1 MNAMRILFV
10 KPVCLPMQFVLL
22 FFLALALSLPAS
34 AATIEGVRLWS
45 GPDQNRLVFDLNGPV
60 KHKLFVLHS
69 PERVVVDIKN
79 ARLLH
84 DLSRLDLSKSFVHRV
99 RSATHNG
106 NLRVVLDMRGKVQPK
121 SFLLKPTQQYG
132 HRLVVDLQEPR
143 SKPTVTQRSVRA
155 TQGKARDV
163 IIAIDAGH
171 GGDDPGASGR
181 HGTREKDVVL
191 AIAQRLERL
200 IRKERG
206 MQPVMIRTGDYYISL
221 RKRMQRARDMKADLF
236 ISIHADAF
244 RDGRARGASVWVLS
258 QKGATSEAGRWLEKS
273 ENSADLIGGVS
284 LDDKDD
290 LLASVLLDLSQNAT
304 IAASLDVGGLM
315 LGELKRIARVHK
327 PHVEQAGFVVL
338 KSPDI
343 PSILV
348 ETGFISNSHE
358 ERNLRDPNYQRKLAN
373 AMLRGVRSYFIRNP
387 PPGSLLALKPND
399 PKAKGGQKYVIRR
412 GDTLSGIAQKYRV
425 SQKYLRTANN
435 LSGDGLKIGQT
446 LHIPVM

>member
-1 MNAMRILFV
+1 MGFLCLKFVRLSMQRSLLIL
-10 KPVCLPMQFVLL
+10 
-22 FFLALALSLPAS
+22 LALALSLPVS

-60 KHKLFVLHS
+60 NHKLFVLHS

-84 DLSRLDLSKSFVHRV
+84 DLGRLDLSKSFVHRV

-121 SFLLKPTQQYG
+121 SFLLKPTQKYG
-132 HRLVVDLQEPR
+132 HRLVIDLQEPR
-143 SKPTVTQRSVRA
+143 SKPTVTQRSVQA
-155 TQGKARDV
+155 TTGKVRDV

-191 AIAQRLERL
+191 AIARRLERL
-200 IRKERG
+200 IRQERG
-206 MQPVMIRTGDYYISL
+206 MRPVMIRTGDYYVSL
-221 RKRMQRARDMKADLF
+221 RKRMQKARDMKADLF

-258 QKGATSEAGRWLEKS
+258 QKGASSEAGRWLAES

-315 LGELKRIARVHK
+315 LGELKRITKVHK

-348 ETGFISNSHE
+348 ETGFISNSRE

-373 AMLRGVRSYFIRNP
+373 AMLRGVRNYFTRNA
-387 PPGSLLALKPND
+387 PPGTLLALKPSG
-399 PKAKGGQKYVIRR
+399 PKAKSGRKYVIRR
-412 GDTLSGIAQKYRV
+412 GDTLSGIAQKYRI
-425 SQKYLRTANN
+425 SQKYLRMANN
-435 LSGDGLKIGQT
+435 LSGDRLKVGQT
-446 LHIPVM
+446 LRIPVM

>member
-1 MNAMRILFV
+1 MNAMGCLFP
-10 KPVCLPMQFVLL
+10 KPVCLPMQRVLL
-22 FFLALALSLPAS
+22 LFLALTLSLPVS

-45 GPDQNRLVFDLNGPV
+45 GPDQNRLVFDLDGPV
-60 KHKLFVLHS
+60 SHKLFVLHS

-84 DLSRLDLSKSFVHRV
+84 DLGRLDLSKSFVHRV
-99 RSATHNG
+99 RSATHDG
-106 NLRVVLDMRGKVQPK
+106 NLRVVLDMRSKVQPK

-143 SKPTVTQRSVRA
+143 SKPAVTQRSVRA
-155 TQGKARDV
+155 AQGKARDV

-191 AIAQRLERL
+191 AISRRLESL

-206 MQPVMIRTGDYYISL
+206 MRPVMIRTGDYYISL
-221 RKRMQRARDMKADLF
+221 RKRMQKARDMKADLF

-258 QKGATSEAGRWLEKS
+258 QKGASSEAGRWLAES

-304 IAASLDVGGLM
+304 IAASLDVGELM
-315 LGELKRIARVHK
+315 LGELKRITRVHK

-348 ETGFISNSHE
+348 ETGFISNRHE
-358 ERNLRDPNYQRKLAN
+358 ERNLRDPNYQRKLAK
-373 AMLRGVRSYFIRNP
+373 AMLRGVRSYFTRNA
-387 PPGSLLALKPND
+387 PPGSLLALKPAE
-399 PKAKGGQKYVIRR
+399 PKAKSGRKYVIRR
-412 GDTLSGIAQKYRV
+412 GDTLSGIAQKYRI

-435 LSGDGLKIGQT
+435 LSGDRLKVGQT
-446 LHIPVM
+446 LLIPVM